1 MNIEGLFPNLIPEFS
16 LTVSG
21 GIAIY
26 MIACT
31 LMITGM
37 GFLELFEYIKTFLER
52 K

>member
-1 MNIEGLFPNLIPEFS
+1 MNIKGLFPNLIPEFS
-16 LTVSG
+16 VTISG

-31 LMITGM
+31 LIITGL
-37 GFLELFEYIKTFLER
+37 GFLELFEYIKTTIER